1 MKMTKFILAGLFL
14 SFSFSATAQR
24 ISPEQYIEQYKDFA
38 IREMKRMG
46 VPAAITLAQG
56 ILETESG
63 NSDLVR
69 RSNNHFGI
77 KCKESWTGGRV
88 FHDDDA
94 AGECFRSYGNA
105 EDSYRDHSNYLRG
118 SKRYESLFRLEAT
131 DYEGWAYGLKR
142 AGYATNPRY
151 PDILIKNIK
160 QYNLQQYTLAGIGEV
175 PKFDAEKYQD
185 DKAKILPVPT
195 EVETPGASESSLA
208 TDVPDKI
215 ISINKAR
222 CLFAKKGTSLL
233 VIAVRNNI
241 DLGKLLSFNELAEDG
256 VLGKDQYVYLDKKS
270 KTGDKDFYIV
280 QDGETVYDAA
290 QRNGIQLEYLAVYN
304 NLKGNE
310 TLNAGTKLFLRP
322 GFRAFSNEDIKSRT
336 HTVAPKEGLYA
347 IAKKYNVTVDQLK
360 AWNGLD
366 TNDLRIGQEIIV
378 SK

>member
-1 MKMTKFILAGLFL
+1 MIKLILAGLFL
-14 SFSFSATAQR
+14 FVSFCAGAQR

-63 NSDLVR
+63 NSDLVL

-94 AGECFRSYGNA
+94 NGECFRAYGNA

-118 SKRYESLFRLEAT
+118 NKRYESLFRLEAT

-175 PKFDAEKYQD
+175 PQFETGKYQD
-185 DKAKILPVPT
+185 DKAKVLPVQA
-195 EVETPGASESSLA
+195 EEEKANEPGTSLA
-208 TDVPDKI
+208 TDVPDKVI
-215 ISINKAR
+215 TINKAQ
-222 CLFAKKGTSLL
+222 CVFAKKGTSLL
-233 VIAVRNNI
+233 VIAARNNI
-241 DLGKLLSFNELAEDG
+241 NLNKLLSFNELAEDG
-256 VLGKDQYVYLDKKS
+256 ILGKDQYVYLNKKS
-270 KTGDKDFYIV
+270 KTGDKDLYIV
-280 QDGETVYDAA
+280 QEGETVYDVA
-290 QRNGIQLEYLAVYN
+290 QKNGIQLEYLKGYN
-304 NLKGNE
+304 NLKGDE
-310 TLNAGTKLFLRP
+310 TLYAGTSLSLRP
-322 GFRAFSNEDIKSRT
+322 GLAKSNNNEQAKNRT
-336 HTVAPKEGLYA
+336 HTVAPKEGLYT
-347 IAKKYNVTVDQLK
+347 IAKKYNVTVGQLK
-360 AWNGLD
+360 EWNKLD
-366 TNDLRIGQEIIV
+366 SNDLRIGQEIIV

>member
-1 MKMTKFILAGLFL
+1 MIKIILAGLFL
-14 SFSFSATAQR
+14 SASFGAGAQR

-88 FHDDDA
+88 FHNDDA
-94 AGECFRSYGNA
+94 EGECFRSYGNA

-160 QYNLQQYTLAGIGEV
+160 QYNLQQYSLAGVGEV
-175 PKFDAEKYQD
+175 PQFEAGKYQD
-185 DKAKILPVPT
+185 DKAKLMPVQAEEEKADTP
-195 EVETPGASESSLA
+195 ETSLA
-208 TDVPDKI
+208 TDVPDNV
-215 ISINKAR
+215 ISINKAK
-222 CLFAKKGTSLL
+222 CVFAKKGTSLL
-233 VIAVRNNI
+233 VIAARNNI
-241 DLGKLLSFNELAEDG
+241 NLNKVLSFNELAEDG
-256 VLGKDQYVYLDKKS
+256 ILANDQYVYLEKKS
-270 KTGDKDFYIV
+270 RTGDKDLYIA
-280 QDGETVYDAA
+280 QEGETVYDVA
-290 QRNGIQLEYLAVYN
+290 QKNGIQLEYLAAYN
-304 NLKGNE
+304 DLKGNE
-310 TLNAGTKLFLRP
+310 TLNAGTRLSLRP
-322 GFRAFSNEDIKSRT
+322 GYKVNNNAQAKGRT

-347 IAKKYNVTVDQLK
+347 IAKKYNVTVSQLK
-360 AWNGLD
+360 EWNSLD